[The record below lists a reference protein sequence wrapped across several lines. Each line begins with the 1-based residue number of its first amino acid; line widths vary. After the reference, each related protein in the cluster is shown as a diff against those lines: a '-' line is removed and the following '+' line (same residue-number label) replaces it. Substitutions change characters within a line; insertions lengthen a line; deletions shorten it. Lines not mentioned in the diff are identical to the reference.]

1 MLCVKYIK
9 LITALYGRFFIGAF
23 MDKIQLSEKAEKE
36 IVNATKMVAFA
47 SYTENSQNLM
57 TIEEIALYLNKS
69 YTFTVKYIVTKGDFP
84 QSRYFLDEN
93 ERPRY
98 VAGEV
103 VKWAKRHTKRQ

>member
-1 MLCVKYIK
+1 
-9 LITALYGRFFIGAF
+9 
-23 MDKIQLSEKAEKE
+23 MDKIKLSEKAEKE
-36 IVNATKMVAFA
+36 IVNASKMAAFA

-69 YTFTVKYIVTKGDFP
+69 YAYTIKFIVTKGDFP
-84 QSRYFLDEN
+84 QSRYFSDKN

-103 VKWAKRHTKRQ
+103 VKWVKRHTKRQ